1 MTTTGQVDCTRAPP
15 QCPGVDRSVPQNGAI
30 AAAFL
35 SVAAGAIHLALAPEH
50 LGHWWVFGTFF
61 LAVGAFQ
68 LGYALV
74 VLWRPTW
81 PVALVGIG
89 ANVAIV
95 LIYVASR
102 TVGLP
107 IVPPEP
113 EDAAEGHGASE
124 EAAGQGL
131 GASGEAAGGFTE
143 SVGAVDLATTGS
155 RVGAHRRPGRP
166 PARSA
171 AFRHL
176 QCPAVGRC
184 GAVGTAAFRRPLS

>member
-1 MTTTGQVDCTRAPP
+1 MTTTGQATATRPAPA
-15 QCPGVDRSVPQNGAI
+15 PGEEWNVPQNGAL

-50 LGHWWVFGTFF
+50 LRHWWVFGTFF

-68 LGYALV
+68 LAYALA

-89 ANVAIV
+89 TNVTVV

-107 IVPPEP
+107 IVPPAP
-113 EDAAEGHGASE
+113 DGAAEGHGASE
-124 EAAGQGL
+124 EAAAEGL

-143 SVGAVDLATTGS
+143 SVGAVDLATTAAELALIGVLVS
-155 RVGAHRRPGRP
+155 LLPGRL
-166 PARSA
+166 RSVTCNV
-171 AFRHL
+171 L
-176 QCPAVGRC
+176 LLVGVALWGIRFS
-184 GAVGTAAFRRPLS
+184 GLL